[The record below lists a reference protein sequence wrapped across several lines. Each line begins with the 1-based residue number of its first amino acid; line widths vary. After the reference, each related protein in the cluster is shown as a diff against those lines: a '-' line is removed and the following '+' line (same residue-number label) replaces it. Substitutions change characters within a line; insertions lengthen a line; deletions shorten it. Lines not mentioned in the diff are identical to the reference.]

1 MASTKSFFSL
11 LAGLAA
17 GAAIGI
23 LCAPDKGWKTR
34 ARVKKAAANGYE
46 DLKENLGNLGTKV
59 DEGIR
64 QRGARRAGVRGMTP
78 FTQPAEDL
86 SRKAREYVDLRLD
99 DVKLRTVKGLSITA
113 SKLVA
118 FFLIIGVGTSLVLA
132 LSFGLIMLIGEII
145 GSYAWAAIGVAV
157 LLGIVLGIL
166 ILRRDHLFKDTF
178 VPLFINLFFNDDDD
192 DEKQE

>member
-59 DEGIR
+59 DAKAAQAKASLKDIR
-64 QRGARRAGVRGMTP
+64 ETLRSKGAEIKEDTRDMLLRQLERLENALKQAEETAEEAVSE
-78 FTQPAEDL
+78 QP
-86 SRKAREYVDLRLD
+86 
-99 DVKLRTVKGLSITA
+99 
-113 SKLVA
+113 
-118 FFLIIGVGTSLVLA
+118 
-132 LSFGLIMLIGEII
+132 
-145 GSYAWAAIGVAV
+145 
-157 LLGIVLGIL
+157 
-166 ILRRDHLFKDTF
+166 
-178 VPLFINLFFNDDDD
+178 
-192 DEKQE
+192 DEQAPEA